1 MSAQIFPVVGSS
13 LNIPNPLPVQDGA
26 DGTPGAAAPS
36 LALQVA
42 GTDGTNLQTV
52 LTDTSG
58 RIENVGAAANGVAVI
73 GNPVLVAGSD
83 GTDVR
88 TIATDATGREVVVGP
103 AASGSPVAGAPVLI
117 AGQDGTDARTLLT
130 DAAGQL
136 KVLVEGGTGIPVTG
150 TVTAEIVGNAG
161 GVLDA
166 VVGAPI
172 PANAVLIGGS
182 EAGNI
187 EPLLLD
193 ASGFL
198 KVNVAA
204 GSSGNAAASATGSPV
219 PVDADYL
226 GASDGANLQGLLVES
241 SANPNLRTALYAA
254 GTEATIKA
262 GSTASV
268 DADTSIVVQLN
279 PKQPALDTPLNV
291 HDASPAS
298 QAVTNV
304 GTFAVQEATLDGAI
318 SGGKVKV
325 SAAAGDVIVEVS
337 DGTNV
342 IGTVTHPVQIAGP
355 VTISSGTVAA
365 TIADGA
371 DVTLGAKADA
381 KSTATDT
388 TPVSVV
394 SILKE
399 ISAME
404 QAPASRA
411 VTNAGTFA
419 VQATLAN
426 ETTKVIGTVN
436 QGTSPWVVSL
446 TSTTVTGNVA
456 TTIADGADVTLGAKA
471 DAKSTATDTTPISAM
486 SVLKQ
491 ISASVQAPP
500 SQAVTNAGTFA
511 TQSAITA
518 ASGSIASGAIAS
530 GAIASGAVASGA
542 VASGALAANS
552 ISDGASVTFGAKAD
566 AKSTATDTTP
576 ITAMSVLKQIS
587 ASVQAPPSQAVTN
600 AGTFATQDAANGPV
614 TPNTAAGKS
623 ELVGGVVATSAA
635 AGTAAQ
641 QMAVQMDVAGCV
653 RVNPA
658 AQTGSFA
665 SKVNVASAGADAT
678 VTVPAGKKWIV
689 RGLKVNLAAS
699 SQTATRQV
707 RLVAFDAASNAIFF
721 KVPPG
726 TQILSTS
733 VAYYLYSG
741 LTDDAGG
748 ALANNSS
755 HSYSFPAALVLGPG
769 CTINTAV
776 SSIQSS
782 DVVTLIAMVEEYND

>member
-500 SQAVTNAGTFA
+500 SQAVTNVGTFA

-600 AGTFATQDAANGPV
+600 AGTFAVQDGADGPV
-614 TPNTAAGKS
+614 TPGAAAGKS
-623 ELVGGVVATSAA
+623 NLAGAVANTSAPA
-635 AGTAAQ
+635 PTAGQ
-641 QMAVQMDVAGCV
+641 QIALQCDIAGNL
-653 RVNPA
+653 RVNP
-658 AQTGSFA
+658 TGNVGSFTTKTA
-665 SKVNVASAGADAT
+665 SGTFST
-678 VTVPAGKKWIV
+678 VTITAFTVPAGKKWL
-689 RGLKVNLAAS
+689 LKGGQIKYVTS
-699 SQTATRQV
+699 SQ
-707 RLVAFDAASNAIFF
+707 VALRTMSFYVQDGSTNSIAGANAGFTQTVSLTNYYTIG
-721 KVPPG
+721 PG
-726 TQILSTS
+726 LPLS
-733 VAYYLYSG
+733 
-741 LTDDAGG
+741 
-748 ALANNSS
+748 
-755 HSYSFPAALVLGPG
+755 AALSGQQATIPVPELALGPG
-769 CTINTAV
+769 YIIVLNPLNVQTSDTFTAALNV
-776 SSIQSS
+776 IE
-782 DVVTLIAMVEEYND
+782 MND

>member
-268 DADTSIVVQLN
+268 DADTSVVVQLN

-419 VQATLAN
+419 VQAA
-426 ETTKVIGTVN
+426 
-436 QGTSPWVVSL
+436 
-446 TSTTVTGNVA
+446 A
-456 TTIADGADVTLGAKA
+456 TIADGADVTLGAKA

-699 SQTATRQV
+699 SQAATRQV